1 MFDQLLEHADWHCA
15 SEVYKPVPV
24 PGSKHPK
31 IGSQT
36 KVGVG
41 GGVPAI
47 CHVLDAASQ
56 VNHLQ
61 SKQAYPC
68 GGLACRLC

>member
-1 MFDQLLEHADWHCA
+1 MFDQLLEVRLHCA
-15 SEVYKPVPV
+15 SEVYSPVPV

-41 GGVPAI
+41 GGVSH
-47 CHVLDAASQ
+47 CHVLDAVSQ

-61 SKQAYPC
+61 SKTRIS
-68 GGLACRLC
+68 LWRISL